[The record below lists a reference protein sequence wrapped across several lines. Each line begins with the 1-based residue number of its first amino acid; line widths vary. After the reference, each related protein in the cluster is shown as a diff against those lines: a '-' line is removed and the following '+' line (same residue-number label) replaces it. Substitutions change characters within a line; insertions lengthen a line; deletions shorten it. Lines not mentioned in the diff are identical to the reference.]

1 MRYIID
7 GQNKSSI
14 FDNSKPWYLLGI
26 VSFGTKTCGA
36 GNPAIYTRWNFGKGK
51 FRSGCV
57 SWWMLGNKI
66 LPCPPWTILP
76 YSLPKVVLL
85 LFSSV
90 QGGVLHTLDSEDH
103 KGLTQLTFK
112 KAIATNYV
120 LVFYVHTWN
129 KNYKNTLNLWVV
141 VVYCLKY

>member
-1 MRYIID
+1 MAPEVLPFTPGD
-7 GQNKSSI
+7 T
-14 FDNSKPWYLLGI
+14 LE
-26 VSFGTKTCGA
+26 
-36 GNPAIYTRWNFGKGK
+36 KGK
-51 FRSGCV
+51 VHLTRPYLWSACV
-57 SWWMLGNKI
+57 NWWMLGNKI
-66 LPCPPWTILP
+66 LPRPPWTILP

-129 KNYKNTLNLWVV
+129 ENYKNTLNL
-141 VVYCLKY
+141 